1 MKSYTNTKLRKK
13 LQNKGIILDDKKK
26 QYFDKYSYYQVINAY
41 KNIFST
47 GIENIDDIEKN
58 INNSIDID
66 RYRKNFSISS
76 DVNNSALFR
85 GILISICQKYGINIK
100 YTDSND
106 EFKEKI
112 KGIKYYNHLYSNKVM
127 YSDFIRIYKFEHELR
142 NVLLK
147 YTLIIEE
154 SLKNVLV
161 IYLNSIEAKDNFLTD
176 INQYDTT
183 PKNIANSI
191 NSIKKIFDKQTNK
204 HSNPIKRKNDQELS
218 VPYWIIINELT
229 LGETIKLIINL
240 DKIHMQ
246 NILEN
251 CVNYF
256 TNIRLNK
263 DEIITYDDKEK
274 YWNRL
279 NVMREI
285 LNIVGLLRNS
295 LAHNQPIYNF
305 NVKEYYSSKLN
316 NVHYILPKAHNQQ
329 EQYIL
334 TTSYMSYLAEFF
346 GSDRYNSFSGNTNID
361 LSWVIY
367 IIYKIISHLDK
378 NTNMYIELIY
388 VYKKYNIIL
397 RPDNAS
403 INKIELYEKMLSKIN
418 DCSNINFNIKGIKD
432 KYDNNKKIKLD
443 LISLNKQIR
452 DMQDNMKAL
461 LNENTKN
468 NDCMKYTH
476 FLFDRTYTKY
486 TGIDKKYFDKLKN
499 NLEK

>member
-1 MKSYTNTKLRKK
+1 MKSYTNTKLKKK
-13 LQNKGIILDDKKK
+13 LQNKGILLDDRKK
-26 QYFDKYSYYQVINAY
+26 QHFDKYSYYQVINAY

-47 GIENIDDIEKN
+47 GIENISDIKSN
-58 INNSIDID
+58 VNNSIDID
-66 RYRKNFSISS
+66 RYHRNFSISTS
-76 DVNNSALFR
+76 VSNDKLYR
-85 GILISICQKYGINIK
+85 EILISICRKYGISLK
-100 YTDSND
+100 YSYSND
-106 EFKEKI
+106 ELEDKI
-112 KGIKYYNHLYSNKVM
+112 SGIKYYNHLYSNKVI

-161 IYLNSIEAKDNFLTD
+161 TYLNNIEAKDNFLTD
-176 INQYDTT
+176 INMYDTS
-183 PKNIANSI
+183 PKNIAKSI

-204 HSNPIKRKNDQELS
+204 YSNPIKRKNDQELT

-229 LGETIKLIINL
+229 LGDTIKLIINL
-240 DKIHMQ
+240 DEKHMQ

-256 TNIRLNK
+256 TDAKLNK
-263 DEIITYDDKEK
+263 DEIITESDTKK
-274 YWNRL
+274 YWNKL

-305 NVKEYYSSKLN
+305 NVKEFYSSKFN
-316 NVHYILPKAHNQQ
+316 NIHYILPKAKNQQ

-334 TTSYMSYLAEFF
+334 TTNYMSYLADFF
-346 GSDRYNSFSGNTNID
+346 GSDRYNSFAGNTNIN

-397 RPDNAS
+397 TPDKIS
-403 INKIELYEKMLSKIN
+403 TNKMELYEKMLTKL
-418 DCSNINFNIKGIKD
+418 DEYSNYEFNLDGIKY
-432 KYDNNKKIKLD
+432 KYDNNEKIKMN

-452 DMQDNMKAL
+452 EIQEDMNSL
-461 LNENTKN
+461 LKENTKN

-476 FLFDRTYTKY
+476 FLFDGAYIKY
-486 TGIDKKYFDKLKN
+486 TGIDKKFFDKLKN
-499 NLEK
+499 NI